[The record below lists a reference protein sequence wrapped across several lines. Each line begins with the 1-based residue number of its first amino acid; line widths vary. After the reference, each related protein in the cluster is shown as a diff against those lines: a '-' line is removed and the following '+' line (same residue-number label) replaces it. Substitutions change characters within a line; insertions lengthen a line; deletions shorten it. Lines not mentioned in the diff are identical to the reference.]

1 MRRMMAALAVA
12 ALGLATGGMGV
23 MPVGAAPPDGPKA
36 PSAAP
41 APDGPGSDELPNPL
55 EEKRRELRATA
66 LDAVLAGEAVPE
78 QRNGSEVVR
87 GGETEG
93 SSAPDSSTR
102 SEEHTSEL

>member
-1 MRRMMAALAVA
+1 
-12 ALGLATGGMGV
+12 MGV
-23 MPVGAAPPDGPKA
+23 MPGGSAPPDGPKA

-66 LDAVLAGEAVPE
+66 LAAVLAGEAVPE

-87 GGETEG
+87 VGDTEG
-93 SSAPDSSTR
+93 SSAPDSSTAR
-102 SEEHTSEL
+102 RGRGGRQDRPDRKSTRLNSSH

>member
-78 QRNGSEVVR
+78 QRSAEHKSEPQSLMRISYAVFCLQKK
-87 GGETEG
+87 TN
-93 SSAPDSSTR
+93 
-102 SEEHTSEL
+102 HNQ